1 MRTARALCYH
11 RAVTLAAQPASV
23 LSGAALRQAKLA
35 LRTERLAARDA
46 LPAAARLD
54 ASTRIAAGIGT
65 LASFA
70 EAAAVLLTWPFRSE
84 WDTRPLLAAAY
95 AAGKIVVLPR
105 VDRATRML
113 CLHAVADA
121 DRDVEIGFQGIPE
134 PRADSP
140 AVAPDAVDWVLVPGV
155 AFDVAGARLGY
166 GGGFYDRLLPLLRR
180 GIPRIAGAFELQV
193 VDHVPVAPHD
203 LRVDA
208 VVTEARRIECREQ
221 RR

>member
-1 MRTARALCYH
+1 M
-11 RAVTLAAQPASV
+11 

-46 LPAAARLD
+46 LPATARHD
-54 ASTRIAAGIGT
+54 ASARIAASIAS
-65 LASFA
+65 LPSFA
-70 EAAAVLLTWPFRSE
+70 EAAVVLLTWPFRSE

-95 AAGKIVVLPR
+95 AAGKTVVLPR

-113 CLHAVADA
+113 CLHAVVDP
-121 DRDVEIGFQGIPE
+121 DRDVEVGFQGIAE
-134 PRADSP
+134 PRVDAP
-140 AVAPDAVDWVLVPGV
+140 AVAPGAVDWVLVPGV

-166 GGGFYDRLLPLLRR
+166 GGGFYDRLLPLLRP
-180 GIPRIAGAFELQV
+180 GILRIAGAFDVQV
-193 VDHVPVAPHD
+193 AEHVPVAPHD

-208 VVTEARRIECREQ
+208 VVTESRRIDCREN